1 MREINV
7 AQVTETIA
15 QLCIDA
21 CLYLG
26 DDVVELLRQA
36 RKKEVSDFGCYIF
49 ERLLENLNIAAEQ
62 EIPICQDTGMTVVF
76 LKIGQELHF
85 TGGNL
90 TDAINKG
97 VRLGYQR
104 GYLRKSVLTPLERV
118 NTNDNTPAVIHTAI
132 VPGDRLKIIVAPK
145 GGGSE
150 NMSRLKMLK
159 PADGIEGIK
168 KFVLETIVEAGAS
181 PCPPIILGIGIGGT
195 MEKAALMSKE
205 ALLRRAGTSSSDPIV
220 AKLEK
225 EMLELVNKTG
235 IGPQGLGGK
244 VTALAVH
251 IETYPTHIAALP
263 VAVNIQCHAARHQE
277 AIL

>member
-7 AQVTETIA
+7 AQVTETVA

-168 KFVLETIVEAGAS
+168 KFVLETIAEAGAS

-235 IGPQGLGGK
+235 IGPQGLGGN

>member
-15 QLCIDA
+15 QLCINA

-26 DDVVELLRQA
+26 DDVVELLRLA

-62 EIPICQDTGMTVVF
+62 QIPICQDTGMTVVF

-205 ALLRRAGTSSSDPIV
+205 ALFRRAGTSSSDPIV

-235 IGPQGLGGK
+235 IGPQGLGGN

>member
-7 AQVTETIA
+7 AQVTETVA

-205 ALLRRAGTSSSDPIV
+205 ALLRRAGTLSPDPVV

-235 IGPQGLGGK
+235 IGPQGLGGN

>member
-7 AQVTETIA
+7 AQVTETVA

-49 ERLLENLNIAAEQ
+49 DCLLENLNIAAEQ
-62 EIPICQDTGMTVVF
+62 QIPICQDTGMTVAF
-76 LKIGQELHF
+76 LKIGQDLHF
-85 TGGNL
+85 IGGNL
-90 TDAINKG
+90 TDAINEG

-205 ALLRRAGTSSSDPIV
+205 ALFRRAGTSSSDPIV

-235 IGPQGLGGK
+235 IGPQGLGGN